1 VSLTNPVLKHRKLL
15 CVRFYHCRY
24 IKRGADERGD
34 VANFVETEQ
43 IVKSLDGAAV
53 SSFVQVSI
61 VQNYCC
67 KRFPCHLDYI
77 RNYRCAGQFRC
88 CGGSLPTGSCGLWC
102 LYSLLCPCRSRP
114 RHLRRT

>member
-67 KRFPCHLDYI
+67 KRFPCHLDAYATTGA
-77 RNYRCAGQFRC
+77 RVNSAAVEAAFQLEAAASGVYTPYCDPDQAGA
-88 CGGSLPTGSCGLWC
+88 GT
-102 LYSLLCPCRSRP
+102 
-114 RHLRRT
+114 

>member
-1 VSLTNPVLKHRKLL
+1 MLL
-15 CVRFYHCRY
+15 CVHFYHCRY

-67 KRFPCHLDYI
+67 
-77 RNYRCAGQFRC
+77 
-88 CGGSLPTGSCGLWC
+88 
-102 LYSLLCPCRSRP
+102 
-114 RHLRRT
+114 